1 MLDDE
6 RTRPPNTAILSDDA
20 NSTNKIDSE
29 ALSLDVHELYLDQL
43 YRQYNI
49 EVNHALLFYIANEA
63 EPVIFVDKV
72 EISVG
77 RGDARGRINPEFDL
91 GNFRGAELGVSRLH
105 ARIVWDNKRYLIQD
119 IGSTN
124 HTWING
130 QKIVPYQWHPIDDG
144 YTLQFGKLALTAF
157 VITRTP

>member
-6 RTRPPNTAILSDDA
+6 RTRPPSTSILANDA
-20 NSTNKIDSE
+20 HSTNKIDSE

-49 EVNHALLFYIANEA
+49 QVNHALLFYIADET
-63 EPVIFVDKV
+63 EPVIFVDKA

-77 RGDARGRINPEFDL
+77 RGDAKGRINPEFDL
-91 GNFRGAELGVSRLH
+91 GYFNGAEFGVSRLH
-105 ARIVWDNKRYLIQD
+105 ARIVWDKDKYLVQD

-124 HTWING
+124 HTWLNG
-130 QKIVPYQWHPIDDG
+130 QKLVAYQWYPIDDG
-144 YTLQFGKLALTAF
+144 HTLQFGKLALTVF